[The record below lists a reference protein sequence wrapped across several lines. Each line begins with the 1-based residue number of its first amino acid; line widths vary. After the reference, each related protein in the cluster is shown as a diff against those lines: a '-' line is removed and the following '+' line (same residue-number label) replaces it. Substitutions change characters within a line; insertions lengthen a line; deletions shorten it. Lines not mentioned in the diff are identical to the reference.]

1 MPALQAAVLSAV
13 LRDCMFLKKHICHQ
27 SLWYLYD
34 IYHMIYMYSKNTVCR
49 WQAVLWAIKQ
59 AACDCPKVHVCSAKQ
74 SIISNTWY
82 ENMDWI
88 CLCMCMNN
96 RLLQKYLLTKQR
108 WTCTVTSHGQP
119 AAMSPCW
126 PVHCRWTEASTGCAV
141 WVNPLGQK
149 LPQEMQKCHGKPST
163 HQNPLWHLAGKPYLL
178 NTRGSKSSWPSV
190 P

>member
-1 MPALQAAVLSAV
+1 
-13 LRDCMFLKKHICHQ
+13 
-27 SLWYLYD
+27 
-34 IYHMIYMYSKNTVCR
+34 MIYITWFTCTTRIMFAGDRLFYGQSSKLPVT
-49 WQAVLWAIKQ
+49 ALK
-59 AACDCPKVHVCSAKQ
+59 
-74 SIISNTWY
+74 
-82 ENMDWI
+82 
-88 CLCMCMNN
+88 CMCVLLN
-96 RLLQKYLLTKQR
+96 RASFQTLDMKTWTGFALACVWITNITMVLLCQVITGEWLLQKYLLTKQR
-108 WTCTVTSHGQP
+108 WTCTVSSHGQP